1 MRAYLDAFYSIEG
14 EYLSK
19 VVSQHYENTPEAL
32 WLLFEKRSLLIQ
44 VNPDDDTIRVTAGDV
59 MEAAGAEY
67 VDLSSTAFWR
77 DFTGQQFGWG
87 WIVTNQQ
94 GNCDGAMLSF
104 GGISP
109 QVLL

>member
-1 MRAYLDAFYSIEG
+1 VA
-14 EYLSK
+14 
-19 VVSQHYENTPEAL
+19 P
-32 WLLFEKRSLLIQ
+32 FEKRSLLIQ

-87 WIVTNQQ
+87 WIVTNQE

-109 QVLL
+109 QVLLEVVASSLKMHRVGEAETITDQ